1 MAIDRA
7 IEAAQRKAA
16 KGDGVRMQLRL
27 SLSPGRIVEL
37 TVPADITRQ
46 EAARLANACTRIPGA
61 GMRVDDRARLI
72 LPRR

>member
-7 IEAAQRKAA
+7 IIAAQQKAA
-16 KGDGVRMQLRL
+16 RADGVKMKLRL
-27 SLSPGRIVEL
+27 ALSPGRVVEL
-37 TVPADITRQ
+37 VVPSDITQQ

-61 GMRVDDRARLI
+61 AMRVDGRARLI